1 MESGFK
7 GVRRNYGVA
16 SMSSD
21 CLHCEINELVQK
33 RIVDSEPVDVALLAA
48 SVIESLVD
56 LIIQVAPESEH
67 AKILADTMSHFG
79 EVYLERSLRLGRTNH
94 PGRYGSQR
102 ARQPCG

>member
-1 MESGFK
+1 M
-7 GVRRNYGVA
+7 
-16 SMSSD
+16 MSSA

-48 SVIESLVD
+48 NMIESLVD

-79 EVYLERSLRLGRTNH
+79 EVYLEKTGAIE
-94 PGRYGSQR
+94 GSTV
-102 ARQPCG
+102 GLH